1 MNYTSIKDIDSL
13 SKWVKSA
20 IKIKSNPLKNKKL
33 GKNKTL
39 GMLFFNPS
47 LRTRLSTQ
55 KAALN
60 LGMNVM
66 VMNFTNEGWTLEF
79 EDGAVMNQGASEH
92 IKEAAEVVSQYC
104 DIIAVRAFAGLV
116 DKEKDNAETV
126 MAGFLKYATVP
137 IVNMEGCTGHPL
149 QALADAIT
157 MEEHKTAYKP
167 KVVLSWAPHPKA
179 LPQAV
184 ANSFVEMMQLQD
196 ADFVITHPEGYELNP
211 EITKNSI
218 IEYDQNKAFENADF
232 IYTKNWSNYNDYG
245 KITNSD
251 PSWTVTAEKMALT
264 NNAKFMHC
272 LPVRRNVVVADEVL
286 DSENSIVI
294 EQANNRTYAAQL
306 VLQKILIPLAPKGG
320 IKTKKSKKKK

>member
-1 MNYTSIKDIDSL
+1 MNYISIQDINSL

-20 IKIKSNPLKNKKL
+20 LKIKKNPLKNQDL

-79 EDGAVMNQGASEH
+79 EDGAVMNSGASEH

-104 DIIAVRAFAGLV
+104 DIIAIRAFAGLEN
-116 DKEKDNAETV
+116 KEKDYAETV
-126 MAGFLKYATVP
+126 ISGFLKHATVP
-137 IVNMEGCTGHPL
+137 IVNMESAVRHPL
-149 QALADAIT
+149 QSLADAIT
-157 MEEHKTAYKP
+157 MEEHKTKHRP

-184 ANSFVEMMQLQD
+184 ANSFVEMMQMQKNM
-196 ADFVITHPEGYELNP
+196 DFVITHPEGYELSP
-211 EITKNSI
+211 EITKDSQ

-232 IYTKNWSNYNDYG
+232 VYVKNWSNFNDYG
-245 KITNSD
+245 KVTNSD
-251 PSWTVTAEKMALT
+251 SNWTVTAEKMALT
-264 NNAKFMHC
+264 NKGKFMHC
-272 LPVRRNVVVADEVL
+272 LPVRRNVIVSDEVI

-294 EQANNRTYAAQL
+294 EQANNRTYSAQL
-306 VLQKILIPLAPKGG
+306 VLQKIL
-320 IKTKKSKKKK
+320 KKL